1 MMYVLITAG
10 THCTCIYIEREK
22 KKRFPYL
29 PEETNT
35 YSAIPDATKSP
46 TVDAVVVVV
55 LCGLLISISDAG

>member
-10 THCTCIYIEREK
+10 TYCTCIYIERR

-29 PEETNT
+29 PEEKTNT